1 MNTFTYNQ
9 QSGESAGAAA
19 YINETGKYVGQIL
32 QAEYV
37 ISSNKGTKGL
47 EFTFQ
52 AADGAK
58 ANYLTAWYEKSDG
71 SQIKMGMDMINAIMG
86 CTKTQ
91 GLTTASVAGANGAVN
106 VAPELANKPIGLV
119 LQKTLKSKQD
129 GSDTY
134 SFDIRM
140 PFIANT
146 GKSLKEQ
153 MSGQDAKIIDNMMKT
168 LKDKD
173 ERTNQNAQGGSG
185 GNGQGGFAQQ
195 GGHDQ
200 TPPDG
205 FDDWG

>member
-1 MNTFTYNQ
+1 MNTFTYDQ

-37 ISSNKGTKGL
+37 ISSNKGTKGI

-58 ANYLTAWYEKSDG
+58 ANYLTAYYEKSDG
-71 SQIKMGMDMINAIMG
+71 SQINMGWNMINAIMG
-86 CTKTQ
+86 CTKTK
-91 GLTTASVAGANGAVN
+91 GLTMVSVAGANGAIN
-106 VAPELANKPIGLV
+106 IAPELANKPIGLV
-119 LQKTLKSKQD
+119 LQKTLKTKQD

-140 PFIANT
+140 PFIAQT

-153 MSGQDAKIIDNMMKT
+153 TSGQDAKIIDNMMKT

-173 ERTNQNAQGGSG
+173 ERKNQNAAQGGYD
-185 GNGQGGFAQQ
+185 QQ
-195 GGHDQ
+195 GGGNDQ
-200 TPPDG
+200 SPPDG

>member
-1 MNTFTYNQ
+1 MNTFTYDQ

-19 YINETGKYVGQIL
+19 YINETGKYVGKIL

-37 ISSNKGTKGL
+37 ISSAKSTKGI

-52 AADGAK
+52 SNEGAK
-58 ANYLTAWYEKSDG
+58 ANYLTAYYEKSDG

-91 GLTTASVAGANGAVN
+91 GLTMVSVAGANGAIN
-106 VAPELANKPIGLV
+106 IAPELTDKPIGLV
-119 LQKTLKSKQD
+119 LQKTLKTKQD

-140 PFIANT
+140 PFVAQT

-153 MSGQDAKIIDNMMKT
+153 TSGQDAKIIDNMMKT

-173 ERTNQNAQGGSG
+173 ERKNQNAV
-185 GNGQGGFAQQ
+185 QGGFAQQ
-195 GGHDQ
+195 GGGHDQ
-200 TPPDG
+200 VPDD
-205 FDDWG
+205 FADWG

>member
-1 MNTFTYNQ
+1 MNTFTYDQ

-19 YINETGKYVGQIL
+19 YINETGKYAGQLL

-37 ISSNKGTKGL
+37 ISSAKSTKGI

-71 SQIKMGMDMINAIMG
+71 SQIKMGIDMINAIMG
-86 CTKTQ
+86 CTRTQ
-91 GLTTASVAGANGAVN
+91 SLSMTSVAGQNGAIN
-106 VAPELANKPIGLV
+106 IAPELAGKPIGLV
-119 LQKTLKSKQD
+119 LQKTLKTKQD

-140 PFIANT
+140 PFVAQT

-153 MSGQDAKIIDNMMKT
+153 SSGQDAKIIDNMMKT

-173 ERTNQNAQGGSG
+173 ERTGGGQQQAQGGYH
-185 GNGQGGFAQQ
+185 QPTQEEMPA
-195 GGHDQ
+195 D
-200 TPPDG
+200 
-205 FDDWG
+205 FDNWG